1 MGNKMLDFVNYL
13 SGLAE
18 EGETLLLVR
27 QKPLLKG
34 GDLQR
39 YGDGVL
45 KATWVP
51 LLPSCISK
59 VKADWAIYGNTAA
72 FVSDRLKAKLSASNA
87 NCEHVLVMVLDDIGT
102 KKQGAAH

>member
-13 SGLAE
+13 SGLSE

-39 YGDGVL
+39 YGDGV
-45 KATWVP
+45 
-51 LLPSCISK
+51 
-59 VKADWAIYGNTAA
+59 
-72 FVSDRLKAKLSASNA
+72 
-87 NCEHVLVMVLDDIGT
+87 
-102 KKQGAAH
+102 